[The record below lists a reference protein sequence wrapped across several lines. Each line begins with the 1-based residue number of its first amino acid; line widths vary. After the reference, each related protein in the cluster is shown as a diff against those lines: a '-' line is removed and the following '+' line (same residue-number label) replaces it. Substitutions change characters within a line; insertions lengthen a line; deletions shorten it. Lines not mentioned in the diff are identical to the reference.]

1 MSMITWVMLG
11 IYAVGLGGGSAFLIG
26 YSLKH

>member
-1 MSMITWVMLG
+1 MSMITWVMLA

-26 YSLKH
+26 YSLSH